1 MNPENVVFCVLKTQ
15 VNWTLVRCL
24 LVRNSKIRIQI
35 KAYKRKKSASSISLP
50 CRENGFRYSSAES
63 KITGLI
69 FRIFS
74 CDLVAR

>member
-15 VNWTLVRCL
+15 VNRVPVRCL

-50 CRENGFRYSSAES
+50 CRENGLRYSSAES

-69 FRIFS
+69 FRIFP